1 MREDIKQEWE
11 AALRSRED
19 KQAKGGLRTEEGHCC
34 LGVLCDL
41 ISKKPEFYD
50 WRWDDNF
57 FGRFNVDRYDTGDVI
72 SEAYVPDLLAHRLS
86 LPKELQRKL
95 ANANDK
101 GHSFEQIAEMIE
113 EML

>member
-1 MREDIKQEWE
+1 
-11 AALRSRED
+11 
-19 KQAKGGLRTEEGHCC
+19 
-34 LGVLCDL
+34 
-41 ISKKPEFYD
+41 
-50 WRWDDNF
+50 
-57 FGRFNVDRYDTGDVI
+57 
-72 SEAYVPDLLAHRLS
+72 VPDLLAHRLS